1 MRREGEE
8 FFCAV
13 VDSDEEREGEGNFL
27 EKKGIGSFHF

>member
-13 VDSDEEREGEGNFL
+13 VDSDDEQEGGGFL